1 MRFRQCVG
9 NVARFELRTTTPAA
23 VSAPA
28 THGLQPSV
36 FTDPCRQRLEGLPA
50 TNRRAQPA
58 RPTKVLANWSRA
70 IARAVAPPGRAGYRE
85 QSRLGDAPQAGFLGP
100 TLPREWAGTGGGR
113 GQVGA
118 GG

>member
-113 GQVGA
+113 G
-118 GG
+118 